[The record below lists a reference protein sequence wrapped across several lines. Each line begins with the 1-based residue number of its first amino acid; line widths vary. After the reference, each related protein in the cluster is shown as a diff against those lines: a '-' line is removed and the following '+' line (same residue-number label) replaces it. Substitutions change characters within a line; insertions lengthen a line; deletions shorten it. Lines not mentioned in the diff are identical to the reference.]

1 MSLSPKISGKL
12 SFLLKVLLFT
22 AIVLLETQLDSLA
35 EQYAFFAFLQKR
47 IIHLDAILVF
57 ITFWMVIDLLRVVI
71 LYIYWKRNKQS
82 KEHEGSPNDNFTLGI
97 GYIATLLNLLILILS
112 IFLFFNINIRE
123 VITSL
128 SIVAAAIAL
137 ITKDYIANVI
147 NGMILMFS
155 NQLSIG
161 DNVKIGDIKGKITDI
176 SLLHVRLLNDEDVL
190 VYIPNNTV
198 FTATIINF
206 TKRTEEKVSIEFE
219 ISYEF
224 LPGIAALER
233 YLIEALADYEAYIL
247 PQSYFLRTEKI
258 QESAVLLKF
267 QYILRQENKEV
278 ERTIRRITARGIVD
292 FIKAQKNSLPPSG
305 ESESL

>member
-12 SFLLKVLLFT
+12 FFIFKVLLFT
-22 AIVLLETQLDSLA
+22 AIVLLEIQLDSLA
-35 EQYAFFAFLQKR
+35 VQYRFFEYLQAR
-47 IIHLDAILVF
+47 IIHLDAILIFV
-57 ITFWMVIDLLRVVI
+57 TFLMVIDLLRAII
-71 LYIYWKRNKQS
+71 LYVYWKRNKQRDTQQV
-82 KEHEGSPNDNFTLGI
+82 SPNDNFSLGI
-97 GYIATLLNLLILILS
+97 GYIATLLNVLIFILGLL
-112 IFLFFNINIRE
+112 LFFNINIRE
-123 VITSL
+123 VLTSL

-161 DNVKIGDIKGKITDI
+161 DSVKIGDIKGKITDI

-190 VYIPNNTV
+190 VYIPNNIV

-224 LPGIAALER
+224 LPGIAALET

-258 QESAVLLKF
+258 QEKAVVLKF

-292 FIKAQKNSLPPSG
+292 FIQIQKNSLPPNG